1 MYYLRSSENK
11 KKDLAFFFL
20 GPGLISASPYFR
32 KSKKATVLLYHKII
46 FREIYCTGVITLH
59 SEHTK
64 HVNLAFLFLTLNMAS
79 QDCFV
84 TRRTLPNIWNGASC
98 KNTGCL
104 AEFYDSDKNEKCT
117 GESALSLQNV
127 SMEPLV
133 LVLWNKLRW
142 CFRMSRIEAA
152 VYMKK

>member
-64 HVNLAFLFLTLNMAS
+64 HVNLAFLFLTLNMTS

-84 TRRTLPNIWNGASC
+84 TRRTVPNIWNGAFLQKYWIFGRVLRLWQEWKVHRRIC
-98 KNTGCL
+98 FIITERLYG
-104 AEFYDSDKNEKCT
+104 T
-117 GESALSLQNV
+117 LSFSTV
-127 SMEPLV
+127 
-133 LVLWNKLRW
+133 K
-142 CFRMSRIEAA
+142 
-152 VYMKK
+152 